1 MFMLSGIKK
10 SFFIAIGV
18 AILVSFM
25 ASFAFAASDKD
36 VVAVAASIHEC
47 TNELA
52 YQFEKQGLG
61 KAPEVVSGASGKLAS
76 QIMAGAPFGLFLSA
90 SPEWTKK
97 LEDEGYLYDVHPMAT
112 APAVAW
118 WQKDEPITTDTL
130 KNKGLH
136 IAIADPASAPFGK
149 AAVEYL
155 KSIGLYDSLMKE
167 KRLIIMGSVEQA
179 ALAAKSGGADIG
191 IFSLSIAKMLNAGN
205 YVVLPI
211 DPLENSGGLVKGKD
225 SENLKKFWNYIRSET
240 ADEIWKKWG
249 FEPVHSK

>member
-1 MFMLSGIKK
+1 MLSGMKK
-10 SFFIAIGV
+10 GFLIAIGV
-18 AILVSFM
+18 VFITSLLTSFV
-25 ASFAFAASDKD
+25 FAASYKD

-47 TNELA
+47 INDLA
-52 YQFEKQGLG
+52 SQNEKQGLG

-76 QIMAGAPFGLFLSA
+76 QIIAGAPFGLFLSA

-97 LEDEGYLYDVHPMAT
+97 LADEGHLYDVHPMAT
-112 APAVAW
+112 APVVAW
-118 WQKDEPITTDTL
+118 WQKDEPISTDTL

-155 KSIGLYDSLMKE
+155 KSQGIYDDLMKE
-167 KRLIIMGSVEQA
+167 KRLVIMGSVEQA

-191 IFSLSIAKMLNAGN
+191 IFSLSIAKKLNGGN
-205 YVVLPI
+205 YVILPV

-225 SENLKKFWNYIRSET
+225 TENLKNFWSYIRSEA
-240 ADEIWKKWG
+240 ADDIWKKWG
-249 FEPVHSK
+249 FEPVHGK